1 MTKSTSKTKS
11 NSVWRFFSSVKLA
24 IVLLII
30 LAIASILGTVIPQMP
45 QRESVEFARGLSP
58 GMFKLFSFINLFD
71 MYHSLWFR
79 LLIGCLALNLIIC
92 SMDRF
97 PATLKKFRVRPG
109 VDRSKPF
116 QNLPLNQTFPAD
128 GNVEDTAN
136 QVAGFIKGRYK
147 KIQRKHAGDRYY
159 FSGEKGKYSRFG
171 VYLVHLSVLII
182 VIGGLMG
189 SFFGF
194 DGYINIVEGEQIDAI
209 ELRKQTAPL
218 KLGFE
223 VRCDKFTVDFYENG
237 APREYRSEL
246 SFFVNGKEVK
256 KGNLLVNHP
265 IKFRG
270 ITFYQSSYGNI
281 PGNKVR
287 LKIVRHASEHEFIDM
302 EVEQGNSFPLPGNE
316 GQFQVLKVD
325 ANLRGMMGPAALI
338 SIRHEQGEE
347 TRFWVFQNWET
358 LQNRFPKQML
368 QAPMLNPSAF
378 KPYTFYLEGLESK
391 FYTGLQV
398 NRDPGVS
405 FVWIGCFLMIG
416 GFFVT
421 FFMSHRRIWVRVSS
435 AKQGST
441 ISIAGTSNK
450 DPVGLQRELAHLAVN
465 LNGYLN
471 KRK

>member
-1 MTKSTSKTKS
+1 MAKSTSKTKS
-11 NSVWRFFSSVKLA
+11 NSVWRFFSSVKLT

-30 LAIASILGTVIPQMP
+30 LAITSILGTVIPQMP

-97 PATLKKFRVRPG
+97 PATLKQFRVRPG
-109 VDRSKPF
+109 ADRSKPF
-116 QNLPLNQTFPAD
+116 QNLPLNQTFLAD
-128 GNVEDTAN
+128 GNVEDTAT
-136 QVAGFIKGRYK
+136 QIARFIKGRYK

-159 FSGEKGKYSRFG
+159 FLGEKGKYSRFG

-209 ELRKQTAPL
+209 ELRKRTTPL
-218 KLGFE
+218 KLDFE

-256 KGNLLVNHP
+256 KGSLLVNHP

-287 LKIVRHASEHEFIDM
+287 LKIVWHASEHEFIDM
-302 EVEQGNSFPLPGNE
+302 EAEQGNSFPLPGNE

-338 SIRHEQGEE
+338 SIRPEQGEE

-368 QAPMLNPSAF
+368 QSPIFLSGRPGKQILHRA
-378 KPYTFYLEGLESK
+378 
-391 FYTGLQV
+391 TGKQRPRGISCLDRLFPHDWRVFCHLFHVSQTDL
-398 NRDPGVS
+398 DPG
-405 FVWIGCFLMIG
+405 IQCKTGEHYQHCRNLQQEPG
-416 GFFVT
+416 GSSKGTVT
-421 FFMSHRRIWVRVSS
+421 PCNRTQW
-435 AKQGST
+435 
-441 ISIAGTSNK
+441 
-450 DPVGLQRELAHLAVN
+450 LLE
-465 LNGYLN
+465 
-471 KRK
+471 

>member
-1 MTKSTSKTKS
+1 MAKPTSKT
-11 NSVWRFFSSVKLA
+11 NSAWRFFSSVKLT

-45 QRESVEFARGLSP
+45 QRESVEFAKGLSP
-58 GMFKLFSFINLFD
+58 GMFKLFNFINLFD

-97 PATLKKFRVRPG
+97 QATLKRFRARPG
-109 VDRSKPF
+109 ADRSKPF
-116 QNLPLNQTFPAD
+116 QNLPLNQTFLSD

-136 QVAGFIKGRYK
+136 QVARFIKGRYK
-147 KIQRKHAGDRYY
+147 KIQRKDAGDRYY
-159 FSGEKGKYSRFG
+159 FLGEKGKYSRFG
-171 VYLVHLSVLII
+171 VYLVHLSVLTIL
-182 VIGGLMG
+182 IGGLMG

-194 DGYINIVEGEQIDAI
+194 DGYINIVEGQQIDAI
-209 ELRKQTAPL
+209 ELRKRATPL
-218 KLGFE
+218 KLDFE

-270 ITFYQSSYGNI
+270 ITFYQSSYGKI
-281 PGNKVR
+281 PGDKVR
-287 LKIVRHASEHEFIDM
+287 LKIVRHASEHEFIGM
-302 EVEQGNSFPLPGNE
+302 EVKQGNSFSLPGNE

-338 SIRHEQGEE
+338 SIRPEQGEE

-368 QAPMLNPSAF
+368 QS
-378 KPYTFYLEGLESK
+378 
-391 FYTGLQV
+391 
-398 NRDPGVS
+398 
-405 FVWIGCFLMIG
+405 
-416 GFFVT
+416 
-421 FFMSHRRIWVRVSS
+421 
-435 AKQGST
+435 
-441 ISIAGTSNK
+441 
-450 DPVGLQRELAHLAVN
+450 
-465 LNGYLN
+465 
-471 KRK
+471 